1 MRLYVLC
8 YSDYTGID
16 PHIVAEVVHDAVDR
30 NLHTTLADSL
40 AGERALIMTRKELLA
55 DRAGRVALRAWERKD
70 DTEFDEESDFMR
82 NEEDVQAA
90 PQPQRRLRLVPRA
103 SGSSG
108 G

>member
-8 YSDYTGID
+8 FSDYVEIEA
-16 PHIVAEVVHDAVDR
+16 HIVAEVVHDAVDK

-40 AGERALIMTRKELLA
+40 AGDRSLIMSRAELLA
-55 DRAGRVALRAWERKD
+55 HPAGRSALRAWERRD
-70 DTEFDEESDFMR
+70 DSVFDEESDCIR
-82 NEEDVQAA
+82 NDGEQSA
-90 PQPQRRLRLVPRA
+90 PHPERKLHLVPRA